1 MKMHFT
7 LVLGTH
13 HTHIPAC
20 KAQLGSLHVHWAGRE
35 ENQDASPAKRTEILF
50 CLFGEIN
57 QRNAINTKG
66 STAGAEQEGVGG
78 LVSGWMITQ
87 FRNRDLVQ
95 STLGC
100 QRSGAATDVALVVP
114 PAEEMGTA
122 LARVSLVPPLPS

>member
-1 MKMHFT
+1 MEMCFT

-20 KAQLGSLHVHWAGRE
+20 RAWLGSLHVRRAGRE
-35 ENQDASPAKRTEILF
+35 ENQDASPAQRIEILF

-66 STAGAEQEGVGG
+66 STAGAEQEGAGG
-78 LVSGWMITQ
+78 LASGWMITQ

-100 QRSGAATDVALVVP
+100 QGPGAATDVAMVVP

-122 LARVSLVPPLPS
+122 LARVSLVTPLPS